1 MSIDINVTHWFS
13 LSLSAP
19 KSTCKITLRRHFDNF
34 FLLLEKMAVIIE
46 IDKNSGYAGQILT
59 NMFANDDLRDL
70 KLVAEFDKQ
79 K

>member
-1 MSIDINVTHWFS
+1 
-13 LSLSAP
+13 
-19 KSTCKITLRRHFDNF
+19 
-34 FLLLEKMAVIIE
+34 MAVIIE

-70 KLVAEFDKQ
+70 KLIAEIGKQ